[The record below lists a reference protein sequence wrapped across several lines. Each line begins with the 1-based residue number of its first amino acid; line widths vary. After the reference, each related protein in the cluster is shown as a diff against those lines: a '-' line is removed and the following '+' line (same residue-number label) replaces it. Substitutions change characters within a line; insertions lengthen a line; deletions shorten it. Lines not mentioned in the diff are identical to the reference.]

1 MGSPTWLLCALLA
14 MCRGFTPSTPISRSK
29 IISRFTSAPF
39 SSPPLLA
46 IPSTLSVS
54 NLPSTSLYN
63 KKQASQVLGGLK
75 IGTRK
80 LVVVTGASS
89 GLGRETVRAL
99 STTGKYFIVM
109 AVRDV
114 EKGKAVAKVSIESLP
129 LSPFSPILTNF
140 HIIFISSRHHNKN
153 QNLQLI

>member
-1 MGSPTWLLCALLA
+1 M
-14 MCRGFTPSTPISRSK
+14 
-29 IISRFTSAPF
+29 
-39 SSPPLLA
+39 
-46 IPSTLSVS
+46 
-54 NLPSTSLYN
+54 
-63 KKQASQVLGGLK
+63 LGGLK

>member
-1 MGSPTWLLCALLA
+1 MATVCSPGHVS
-14 MCRGFTPSTPISRSK
+14 GFYPLYPDFKIKNNIKIYIST
-29 IISRFTSAPF
+29 FLF
-39 SSPPLLA
+39 PPLLA